1 MYLINQKERQDQWSY
16 KTKYSTKRNS
26 GKFDVL
32 TKARIKLLNGDL
44 SQESYD
50 LFISCMK
57 QKDNE
62 L

>member
-1 MYLINQKERQDQWSY
+1 MFLINQKERQDQWSY
-16 KTKYSTKRNS
+16 KTKFSTKRNS

-32 TKARIKLLNGDL
+32 TKARLKLLNGDL

-50 LFISCMK
+50 LFIRCMREEN
-57 QKDNE
+57 DD

>member
-1 MYLINQKERQDQWSY
+1 LKSQKERQEQWSY
-16 KTKYSTKRNS
+16 KTKFSTKRNS

-57 QKDNE
+57 EKNDD

>member
-1 MYLINQKERQDQWSY
+1 MINQKERQDQWSY
-16 KTKYSTKRNS
+16 KTKFSTKRNS

-57 QKDNE
+57 EKNDE
-62 L
+62 

>member
-1 MYLINQKERQDQWSY
+1 LKNQKERQDQWSY
-16 KTKYSTKRNS
+16 KTKFSTKKNS
-26 GKFDVL
+26 GKFAVL

-57 QKDNE
+57 QKDDE